1 MATYGLTKTQR
12 KNYYSLATTPVPS
25 SVIDFVQLF
34 VYNLNTNQL
43 LKNTTIPI
51 SELLN
56 DSYEEEPGVLKLNI
70 GQHLRNLGYSFIN
83 CRVEYKFFKRVA
95 GNLQQFYLYEISTN
109 ELYSQELP
117 FGTKEINGELRY
129 FVADEDG
136 ELDLDREL
144 QFVKSGYN
152 INDISPDRTEL
163 IIGTN
168 EQLPYQIESAL
179 NFQLDTIDRAIVNV
193 PLRSDY
199 EVLQSAKFKF
209 DTPDVEPNLQN
220 YILELPEN
228 DSNGFD
234 ISMIGKR
241 IVFESFFEA
250 QIPTHYRGQYL
261 PSKKLTYAE
270 SNGMAPDTNIFIRP
284 NEYRSEERKNQ
295 AQDGEIVTIPYFKDD
310 KDFTV
315 TNNNT
320 FRGDKISP
328 EGLFIKRLL
337 KDFGTT
343 NISYLPRDIWQTED
357 LGPRTGGKINFENA
371 GTFPYRYN
379 RALDEDNIDFRG
391 RLVKGGGLN
400 LEGSA
405 LLSDFR
411 GGYKRGKN
419 LDIVYLDWNAK
430 ITKVFSKNRIQ
441 VSSNLQEVYYN
452 LREQGFKI
460 TKIGEVEY
468 NRPKLVEAL
477 PFGIMSSKQFYIDD
491 ETNDIQEYRTYLR
504 ANNDSYLITN
514 RKKVSTGT
522 ALKLQQPLRDDVISY
537 DNERF
542 TNVDI
547 VEEVLNSYEDRISLI
562 PKQKV
567 TDTFLLPANFD
578 GETIEINK
586 RPTEFKSHDTLLG
599 SENEHNRQLERLL
612 ISGSLLDVQPNI
624 DYQKTTTDLS
634 SELDDTGFGNFVHFS
649 NAESRLR
656 NFRKKLILI
665 EDYTTESASLATIT
679 SAESTIQKVE
689 KKRQRVIDS
698 FSPYEDYL
706 YFESSSYQS
715 SSNGQFHDTSWPKTN
730 SSKPYTLATT
740 GSAVGI
746 SWYNNMISSASSYDF
761 NNQDSLRNTLPE
773 HVNQDP
779 SNNVFLE
786 FMDMV
791 GEQFDETWTYI
802 KSLTDVNIRVNN
814 ISEGISKD
822 VAKHYS
828 EALGVKLFS
837 GNDLV
842 DLSEYLL
849 GKNTDGTDK
858 NESSGE
864 ALTEEIWKRILANLP
879 FFIKTKGTER
889 ALKGIM
895 NCYGIPST
903 VLRVREFGGPDK
915 GTRVSYELKRKFTH
929 ALDFRAGQYIKT
941 PWKPQNDLYPNSIE
955 FRFKANSGSADSGSM
970 VLVQK
975 SGSKEQGSWA
985 ISLQDNGKDD
995 DFGHL
1000 NFSISGSGGSNVQ
1013 YITSSLQQFYNDEMW
1028 SVMLTRK
1035 SSSGVEHATENIA
1048 FTSSYELTTKQYDST
1063 RQRIIYQDSESLET
1077 NNEPELN
1084 AAFTSSGDVFIGG
1097 VGNLFGSQ
1105 LSGSLMEYRL
1115 WTEALSQSVF
1125 DNHVRVPKA
1134 YNGNYTSSAYDNLLF
1149 RLPLDDN
1156 TNLQTSPTASA
1167 VQHLIDYSGAIS
1179 GSNINGFTGNFFTNL
1194 TDQEKIKI
1202 PNIGNRRNATKI
1214 RIENNSLP
1222 LNANLSPDVKQE
1234 VSSQDFAPID
1244 SNKLGVYFS
1253 PTDVINEDI
1262 IYTFADFNFD
1272 DQVGDPRDE
1281 FEHNYRGLRSIKYD
1295 YFKRYRGGHNN
1306 FFDYLRILDFY
1317 DDSVFEVLKQF
1328 LPARANSDLG
1338 NLIEPNILERNK
1350 QKNRDKI
1357 EITQPYYENAGDLEV
1372 GIQVSRFISGSKDN
1386 VIEIGGESLQ
1396 KNSVIAYATGS
1407 LYRGTSS
1414 PTLVHLNEI
1423 NPRDP
1428 DTTTYATAS
1437 VTRGG
1442 TSVEFLESV
1451 QPFISSSR
1459 LSRFNLEKEFFYG
1472 SLSDSTSAGFGE
1484 TYRIPSFIDRGE
1496 LYVISQSFK
1505 RSEHESLFVDTIL
1518 ERTFYTGTQLNKNN
1532 DPSGEEPVQITFTN
1546 PTKLVT
1552 QTPGESRLKTE

>member
-1 MATYGLTKTQR
+1 MATFGLSKTQR
-12 KNYYSLATTPVPS
+12 KNYFSLSTTSVAA
-25 SVIDFVQLF
+25 SVIDFVQLSVF
-34 VYNLNTNQL
+34 NLRTNQF
-43 LKNTTIPI
+43 LKSTSIPI
-51 SELLN
+51 SQLLN
-56 DSYEEEPGVLKLNI
+56 DRYEIEPGVLKLNI
-70 GQHLRNLGYSFIN
+70 GQHIRDLGYNAIN
-83 CRVEYKFFKRVA
+83 CRVEYKFYKRVA
-95 GNLQQFYLYEISTN
+95 GNIQQFYLYEISN
-109 ELYSQELP
+109 SELYSQDQP
-117 FGTKEINGELRY
+117 FGSQEINGELRY
-129 FVADEDG
+129 FVANEEG
-136 ELDLDREL
+136 ELDLEREL
-144 QFVKSGYN
+144 RFIKGGYS
-152 INDISPDRTEL
+152 INEISPDRTEL
-163 IIGTN
+163 IIDTN
-168 EQLPYQIESAL
+168 ENLPYLVESAL
-179 NFQLDTIDRAIVNV
+179 DFQLDTIDRAIVNV

-199 EVLQSAKFKF
+199 EVLQTAEFRF
-209 DTPDVEPNLQN
+209 DTPDIEPNLQN
-220 YILELPEN
+220 YVLKLPEN

-234 ISMIGKR
+234 ESMIGKQ

-250 QIPTHYRGQYL
+250 QIPTHYRGQYQ
-261 PSKKLTYAE
+261 PRKKLTYAE
-270 SNGMAPDTNIFIRP
+270 SNGTAPDTNIFIRP
-284 NEYRSEERKNQ
+284 EEYQTETKRNQ
-295 AQDGEIVTIPYFKDD
+295 AQDGEFVTIPYFKDD
-310 KDFTV
+310 ENFTI
-315 TNNNT
+315 TQNNT
-320 FRGDKISP
+320 FTGDKFSS
-328 EGLFIKRLL
+328 EGLFLKRLSNDNTL
-337 KDFGTT
+337 T
-343 NISYLPRDIWQTED
+343 NVSFLPKDIWQTDD
-357 LGPRTGGKINFENA
+357 LGPRTGGSIHYENA
-371 GTFPYRYN
+371 GTFPYRFN

-391 RLVKGGGLN
+391 RLTKGGGLN
-400 LEGSA
+400 LDGSA
-405 LLSDFR
+405 LLDTFK
-411 GGYKRGKN
+411 GGYKIGKN
-419 LDIVYLDWNAK
+419 LAVVYLNWYAK
-430 ITKVFSKNRIQ
+430 VTKVFSKNRIE
-441 VSSNLQEVYYN
+441 VSSNLREVYYN
-452 LREQGFKI
+452 YREQGFKI
-460 TKIGEVEY
+460 TKIGGVEY
-468 NRPKLVEAL
+468 NRPKLIEAL

-491 ETNDIQEYRTYLR
+491 EANDIQDFRTFLR
-504 ANNDSYLITN
+504 VNNDSYLITN
-514 RKKVSTGT
+514 RKKLTNGT
-522 ALKLQQPLRDDVISY
+522 ALKLQQPLQSDVIPFDQEGSS
-537 DNERF
+537 
-542 TNVDI
+542 NVDI
-547 VEEVLNSYEDRISLI
+547 VEEVLDSYEDRISLI
-562 PKQKV
+562 PTQKV
-567 TDTFLLPANFD
+567 QDTFLLPANFD
-578 GETIEINK
+578 GETIQINK

-599 SENEHNRQLERLL
+599 SDNEHNRQLERLL
-612 ISGSLLDVQPNI
+612 VSGSLLDVQPNI

-665 EDYTTESASLATIT
+665 EDYNEESSSLVSIK
-679 SAESTIQKVE
+679 SSLSTIQKVE

-730 SSKPYTLATT
+730 SSKPYTLAST
-740 GSAVGI
+740 GSAAAI
-746 SWYNNMISSASSYDF
+746 SWYDNIISSASTYDF

-773 HVNQDP
+773 HINQDS

-822 VAKHYS
+822 VAKHYA

-842 DLSEYLL
+842 DLSEYIL

-864 ALTEEIWKRILANLP
+864 ELTEEIWKRILANLP

-941 PWKPQNDLYPNSIE
+941 PWKSQNSLYPNTIE

-970 VLVQK
+970 VLIQK
-975 SGSKEQGSWA
+975 SGSKADGSWA

-1000 NFSISGSGGSNVQ
+1000 KLSISGSGGSNIQ
-1013 YITSSLQQFYNDEMW
+1013 NLTSSLQQFYNDDFW

-1035 SSSGVEHATENIA
+1035 SSSGVEHTTENIA

-1063 RQRIIYQDSESLET
+1063 RQRIIYQDSKSLET

-1134 YNGNYTSSAYDNLLF
+1134 YNGNTTSSAYDNLLF

-1156 TNLQTSPTASA
+1156 RNLQTNPTASA
-1167 VQHLIDYSGAIS
+1167 TQHLIDYSGTIS
-1179 GSNINGFTGNFFTNL
+1179 GSNINGFTGNFYKDL
-1194 TDQEKIKI
+1194 VDQEKLKI
-1202 PNIGNRRNATKI
+1202 PNIGTRRNATKI
-1214 RIENNSLP
+1214 RLETNSLP
-1222 LNANLSPDVKQE
+1222 QGANLSPDIKQE
-1234 VSSQDFAPID
+1234 ESSQDFAPVD
-1244 SNKLGVYFS
+1244 TNKLGVYFS

-1262 IYTFADFNFD
+1262 IYTFADFNLD

-1281 FEHNYRGLRSIKYD
+1281 FENNYRGLRYTKFN
-1295 YFKRYRGGHNN
+1295 YFKRYRGSGNN

-1328 LPARANSDLG
+1328 LPARTNADLG

-1350 QKNRDKI
+1350 QVNKRKI
-1357 EITQPYYENAGDLEV
+1357 EITEPYFENASDFGV
-1372 GIQVSRFISGSKDN
+1372 GIQVTRFISGSDDN
-1386 VIEIGGESLQ
+1386 VIVIGGESLQ
-1396 KNSVIAYATGS
+1396 NNSVIPYATGS
-1407 LYRGTSS
+1407 LYRGSMF
-1414 PTLVHLNEI
+1414 PTLVHLNEV
-1423 NPRDP
+1423 NPRDK

-1442 TSVEFLESV
+1442 TSIEFKEAV

-1459 LSRFNLEKEFFYG
+1459 LSTFNLEKEFFYG
-1472 SLSDSTSAGFGE
+1472 SLSDSISAGFGS
-1484 TYRIPSFIDRGE
+1484 TYGIPGNLF
-1496 LYVISQSFK
+1496 VISSSFK
-1505 RSEHESLFVDTIL
+1505 RSEHQSVFENTLSEKVYYL
-1518 ERTFYTGTQLNKNN
+1518 GTQLNKNN
-1532 DPSGEEPVQITFTN
+1532 DVAGEEPVEITFTN

>member
-1 MATYGLTKTQR
+1 
-12 KNYYSLATTPVPS
+12 
-25 SVIDFVQLF
+25 
-34 VYNLNTNQL
+34 
-43 LKNTTIPI
+43 
-51 SELLN
+51 
-56 DSYEEEPGVLKLNI
+56 
-70 GQHLRNLGYSFIN
+70 
-83 CRVEYKFFKRVA
+83 
-95 GNLQQFYLYEISTN
+95 
-109 ELYSQELP
+109 
-117 FGTKEINGELRY
+117 
-129 FVADEDG
+129 
-136 ELDLDREL
+136 
-144 QFVKSGYN
+144 
-152 INDISPDRTEL
+152 
-163 IIGTN
+163 
-168 EQLPYQIESAL
+168 
-179 NFQLDTIDRAIVNV
+179 
-193 PLRSDY
+193 
-199 EVLQSAKFKF
+199 
-209 DTPDVEPNLQN
+209 
-220 YILELPEN
+220 
-228 DSNGFD
+228 
-234 ISMIGKR
+234 
-241 IVFESFFEA
+241 
-250 QIPTHYRGQYL
+250 
-261 PSKKLTYAE
+261 
-270 SNGMAPDTNIFIRP
+270 
-284 NEYRSEERKNQ
+284 
-295 AQDGEIVTIPYFKDD
+295 
-310 KDFTV
+310 
-315 TNNNT
+315 
-320 FRGDKISP
+320 
-328 EGLFIKRLL
+328 
-337 KDFGTT
+337 
-343 NISYLPRDIWQTED
+343 
-357 LGPRTGGKINFENA
+357 
-371 GTFPYRYN
+371 
-379 RALDEDNIDFRG
+379 
-391 RLVKGGGLN
+391 
-400 LEGSA
+400 
-405 LLSDFR
+405 
-411 GGYKRGKN
+411 
-419 LDIVYLDWNAK
+419 
-430 ITKVFSKNRIQ
+430 
-441 VSSNLQEVYYN
+441 
-452 LREQGFKI
+452 
-460 TKIGEVEY
+460 
-468 NRPKLVEAL
+468 
-477 PFGIMSSKQFYIDD
+477 
-491 ETNDIQEYRTYLR
+491 
-504 ANNDSYLITN
+504 
-514 RKKVSTGT
+514 
-522 ALKLQQPLRDDVISY
+522 
-537 DNERF
+537 
-542 TNVDI
+542 
-547 VEEVLNSYEDRISLI
+547 
-562 PKQKV
+562 
-567 TDTFLLPANFD
+567 
-578 GETIEINK
+578 
-586 RPTEFKSHDTLLG
+586 
-599 SENEHNRQLERLL
+599 
-612 ISGSLLDVQPNI
+612 
-624 DYQKTTTDLS
+624 
-634 SELDDTGFGNFVHFS
+634 
-649 NAESRLR
+649 
-656 NFRKKLILI
+656 
-665 EDYTTESASLATIT
+665 
-679 SAESTIQKVE
+679 
-689 KKRQRVIDS
+689 
-698 FSPYEDYL
+698 
-706 YFESSSYQS
+706 
-715 SSNGQFHDTSWPKTN
+715 
-730 SSKPYTLATT
+730 
-740 GSAVGI
+740 
-746 SWYNNMISSASSYDF
+746 MISSASSYDF

-1281 FEHNYRGLRSIKYD
+1281 FEHNYRGLRRTRFD

-1372 GIQVSRFISGSKDN
+1372 GIQVSRIISGSKDN

-1414 PTLVHLNEI
+1414 PTLVHLYEI
-1423 NPRDP
+1423 NP
-1428 DTTTYATAS
+1428 
-1437 VTRGG
+1437 
-1442 TSVEFLESV
+1442 
-1451 QPFISSSR
+1451 SS
-1459 LSRFNLEKEFFYG
+1459 
-1472 SLSDSTSAGFGE
+1472 
-1484 TYRIPSFIDRGE
+1484 
-1496 LYVISQSFK
+1496 
-1505 RSEHESLFVDTIL
+1505 
-1518 ERTFYTGTQLNKNN
+1518 
-1532 DPSGEEPVQITFTN
+1532 
-1546 PTKLVT
+1546 
-1552 QTPGESRLKTE
+1552 